1 MKQTMTNETQLIDTI
16 LSNQEHLSPKKRI
29 KEHTKQSL
37 NKSISEIFQVPADPN
52 IEIAN
57 QNLHLEVGDAVTLDS
72 NLHITNENQ
81 YKCAF
86 HIVDA
91 GKFEGKNITG
101 ALVIG
106 VDKIHNIVHLSIEK
120 YAIESY
126 IQHLINNLSS
136 QKTYEGKAIEVR
148 NLQLVKGGYKGK
160 VILYPF
166 GDNENRFAVE
176 YNAFIPGSHIEL
188 NAITDFE
195 SYNGKTVYGF
205 VYGYKPEN
213 THKLIISCREYQKH
227 LGQVG
232 LMDIYDKWCDNKK
245 PWKEFS
251 GRIFKGRITGV
262 MNSTKV
268 KGVYVEVPALKI
280 SFLQPLDTTEQIL
293 SYRFNQE
300 VEVVFKGFE
309 NQTKYDELSG
319 QSQIQIPFEWKNG
332 ILERVNVT
340 PILEL
345 RHII

>member
-1 MKQTMTNETQLIDTI
+1 MNNETQIIDTI
-16 LSNQEHLSPKKRI
+16 FSNQEHLSPKKRI
-29 KEHTKQSL
+29 KEYTKNSQ
-37 NKSISEIFQVPADPN
+37 NKSISEIFQVPTDPN
-52 IEIAN
+52 YEVSSKKSNLEI
-57 QNLHLEVGDAVTLDS
+57 GDVITLDKDS
-72 NLHITNENQ
+72 HIFQENQ

-91 GKFEGKNITG
+91 GKYEGMEISG
-101 ALVIG
+101 AVVIG
-106 VDKIHNIVHLSIEK
+106 IDKIHNIVHLSIEK
-120 YAIESY
+120 YAVESL
-126 IQHLINNLSS
+126 IQELIKHPEL
-136 QKTYEGKAIEVR
+136 QKTYEGRAIEVR

-160 VILYPF
+160 AILYPF
-166 GDNENRFAVE
+166 RESNVSVE

-251 GRIFKGRITGV
+251 KKVFKGRITGV
-262 MNSTKV
+262 MNSSKV
-268 KGVYVEVPALKI
+268 KGVYVEVPELKI

-300 VEVVFKGFE
+300 VEVAFKGFE

-319 QSQIQIPFEWKNG
+319 QSQIKIPFEWKNG
-332 ILERVNVT
+332 VLDKINVT